1 MSSIID
7 IRPAEISDVAAIAPS
22 VRQPDID
29 ELWASVRMAPYEALM
44 ASFRVSRDTAF
55 TATSD
60 GEPMCMFGVKA
71 PSMLGSVAMPWMIAS
86 DRLEFNSRTFL
97 RKSRQVLKIVSEQ
110 FPHMQNYVD
119 ARNVVA
125 VRWLQW
131 VGFLVYYPEPYG
143 IDNLPFHRFELKV

>member
-1 MSSIID
+1 
-7 IRPAEISDVAAIAPS
+7 
-22 VRQPDID
+22 
-29 ELWASVRMAPYEALM
+29 
-44 ASFRVSRDTAF
+44 
-55 TATSD
+55 
-60 GEPMCMFGVKA
+60 MCMFGVKA
-71 PSMLGSVAMPWMIAS
+71 PSMLSSVAMPWMIAS

-97 RKSRQVLKIVSEQ
+97 RKSKRILEIVSEQ

-131 VGFLVYYPEPYG
+131 IGFSVYYPEPYG